1 MFTKKAMY
9 WDINNEIWELNSH
22 KFSCFSHKKM
32 AASNQPFLSRI
43 SETTVAQR
51 HRLSSQ
57 LPHNMSMP
65 LLQSGTLT
73 QKFVVVPALRITF
86 DLPSVTPTKHHVTV
100 M

>member
-1 MFTKKAMY
+1 MKSGSLTPTSSAV
-9 WDINNEIWELNSH
+9 S
-22 KFSCFSHKKM
+22 FSRKW
-32 AASNQPFLSRI
+32 QPQTNHFLSRI
-43 SETTVAQR
+43 SETMVAQR

-57 LPHNMSMP
+57 LPLNMGMP